1 MNKQE
6 QQNLYKELITSVI
19 VDDRTLST
27 QGADFEFK
35 TTDKLILRVGKR
47 QEFKSS
53 FEAVLKKQKVPF
65 VSKLISGSSFQST
78 VIDFTKYFKELKPL
92 IVMYKEG
99 GGANSDKPPKVK
111 TAYQERGAAYIFEQ
125 ALVKN
130 VDYDKKIKAAM
141 IKLKTN
147 SVVLTKKVL
156 PEDVLLETFK
166 DDLSKLRELFEVKGN
181 SGFPYIDWLNSF
193 YFSQKVLLAKYSSS
207 TFQRFERDGGFMD
220 YITKL
225 IKDKFGISQKDTWN
239 PADVWAVK
247 GTQQAVEKY
256 IDDKMKKIMD
266 YKESSQ
272 KLEGAQ
278 LDNYIRAGTLYLNS
292 ILIDL
297 LTGRDPKVVGISLKL
312 TDSGAHIEEV
322 NFDKVKEN
330 IKENKALIDTIADPF
345 IVDPKND
352 FICNF
357 EITSGKTSKGTFTQ
371 DVKVSAEDAHTGDR
385 YNFQIKAN
393 SSESTTGSN
402 LKFELTIQ
410 GKGAARGGKVPVE
423 LVVSLVNKIQRG
435 AFENDYK
442 KYPRTSKEFLA
453 KLTSADKNYKKIFEK
468 VKDNVKDI
476 GVTYAEFITNV
487 TAAFNMGGAIATNA
501 TCKLMGLEFLYFL
514 LTIKENQMSGMITD
528 MAYLAQKK
536 NIRAYDTFG
545 PFIKIS

>member
-35 TTDKLILRVGKR
+35 TMDKLILRVGKR

-53 FEAVLKKQKVPF
+53 FETVLKKQKVPF
-65 VSKLISGSSFQST
+65 ESKLISGSSFQST
-78 VIDFTKYFKELKPL
+78 VIDFTKYFRELKPL
-92 IVMYKEG
+92 TVMYKEG
-99 GGANSDKPPKVK
+99 GGANSDKLPKVK
-111 TAYQERGAAYIFEQ
+111 TAMQERGAAYIFEQ
-125 ALVKN
+125 SLVKN

-141 IKLKTN
+141 VKLKTN

-166 DDLSKLRELFEVKGN
+166 DDLQKLRELFEVKGN

-239 PADVWAVK
+239 PADVWAVR

-272 KLEGAQ
+272 KFEGAQ

-330 IKENKALIDTIADPF
+330 IKENKTLIDTIADPF

-357 EITSGKTSKGTFTQ
+357 EITSGKASKGTFTQ
-371 DVKVSAEDAHTGDR
+371 DVKVSAEDANTGDR

-476 GVTYAEFITNV
+476 GVTYAEFTTNV
-487 TAAFNMGGAIATNA
+487 TAAFNMGGAVATNA

-514 LTIKENQMSGMITD
+514 LTIKENQMRGMVTD

>member
-6 QQNLYKELITSVI
+6 LQNLYKSLITLVI

-53 FEAVLKKQKVPF
+53 FETVLKKQKVPF
-65 VSKLISGSSFQST
+65 KSKLISGSSFQST
-78 VIDFTKYFKELKPL
+78 VIDFTKYFRELKPL
-92 IVMYKEG
+92 TVMYKEG
-99 GGANSDKPPKVK
+99 GGANSDKPAKVK
-111 TAYQERGAAYIFEQ
+111 TAWQERGAAYIFEQ

-141 IKLKTN
+141 VKLKTN

-166 DDLSKLRELFEVKGN
+166 DDLSKLREIFEVKGN
-181 SGFPYIDWLNSF
+181 SGFAYIDWLNSF

-239 PADVWAVK
+239 PADVWAVR
-247 GTQQAVEKY
+247 GTQQAIEKY
-256 IDDKMKKIMD
+256 IDDKMKKIMN

-272 KLEGAQ
+272 KFEGAQ

-423 LVVSLVNKIQRG
+423 LVVTLVNKIQRG

-453 KLTSADKNYKKIFEK
+453 ELTSTDKNYKKIFEK

-476 GVTYAEFITNV
+476 GVTYAEFTANV

-514 LTIKENQMSGMITD
+514 LTIKENQMRGMITD

>member
-1 MNKQE
+1 MNKQQ
-6 QQNLYKELITSVI
+6 QQNLYKELITSLI

-35 TTDKLILRVGKR
+35 TADKLILRVGKR

-53 FEAVLKKQKVPF
+53 FETVLKKQKVPF
-65 VSKLISGSSFQST
+65 ESKLISGSSFQST
-78 VIDFTKYFKELKPL
+78 VIDFTKYFRELKSL
-92 IVMYKEG
+92 TVMYKEG
-99 GGANSDKPPKVK
+99 GGANSDKLPKVK
-111 TAYQERGAAYIFEQ
+111 TAMQERGAAYIFEQ

-130 VDYDKKIKAAM
+130 VDYDRKIKAAM
-141 IKLKTN
+141 VKLKTN
-147 SVVLTKKVL
+147 SVALTKKVL

-166 DDLSKLRELFEVKGN
+166 DDLKKLRELFEVKGN

-220 YITKL
+220 YIIKL

-239 PADVWAVK
+239 PADVWAVR

-272 KLEGAQ
+272 KFEGAQ

-312 TDSGAHIEEV
+312 TDNGAHIEEV

-357 EITSGKTSKGTFTQ
+357 EITSG
-371 DVKVSAEDAHTGDR
+371 
-385 YNFQIKAN
+385 
-393 SSESTTGSN
+393 
-402 LKFELTIQ
+402 
-410 GKGAARGGKVPVE
+410 
-423 LVVSLVNKIQRG
+423 
-435 AFENDYK
+435 
-442 KYPRTSKEFLA
+442 
-453 KLTSADKNYKKIFEK
+453 
-468 VKDNVKDI
+468 
-476 GVTYAEFITNV
+476 NV

-514 LTIKENQMSGMITD
+514 LTIKENQMRGIITD

>member
-35 TTDKLILRVGKR
+35 TMDKLILRVGKR

-53 FEAVLKKQKVPF
+53 FETVLKKQKVPF
-65 VSKLISGSSFQST
+65 ESKLISGSSFQST
-78 VIDFTKYFKELKPL
+78 VIDFTKYFRGLKPL
-92 IVMYKEG
+92 TVMYKEG
-99 GGANSDKPPKVK
+99 GGANSDKLPKVK
-111 TAYQERGAAYIFEQ
+111 TAMQERGAAYIFEQ
-125 ALVKN
+125 SLVKN

-141 IKLKTN
+141 VKLKTN

-166 DDLSKLRELFEVKGN
+166 DDLQKLREIFEVKGN

-239 PADVWAVK
+239 PADVWAVR

-272 KLEGAQ
+272 KFEGAQ

-357 EITSGKTSKGTFTQ
+357 EITSGKASKGTFTQ
-371 DVKVSAEDAHTGDR
+371 DVKVSAEDANTGDR

-476 GVTYAEFITNV
+476 GVTYAEFVTNV

-514 LTIKENQMSGMITD
+514 LTIKENQMRGMVTD

>member
-35 TTDKLILRVGKR
+35 TMDKLILRVGKR

-53 FEAVLKKQKVPF
+53 FETVLKKQKVPF
-65 VSKLISGSSFQST
+65 ESKLVSGSSFQST
-78 VIDFTKYFKELKPL
+78 VIDFTKYFRGLKPL
-92 IVMYKEG
+92 TVMYKEG
-99 GGANSDKPPKVK
+99 GGANSDKLPKVK
-111 TAYQERGAAYIFEQ
+111 TAMQERGAAYIFEQ

-130 VDYDKKIKAAM
+130 VDYDRKIKAAM
-141 IKLKTN
+141 VKLKTN

-166 DDLSKLRELFEVKGN
+166 DDLKKLRELFEVKGN

-220 YITKL
+220 YVTKL

-239 PADVWAVK
+239 PADVWAVR

-272 KLEGAQ
+272 KFEGAQ

-357 EITSGKTSKGTFTQ
+357 EITSGKASKGTFTQ

-476 GVTYAEFITNV
+476 GVTYAEFTTNV

-514 LTIKENQMSGMITD
+514 LTIKENQMRGMVTD

>member
-1 MNKQE
+1 MNLTP
-6 QQNLYKELITSVI
+6 QQNTYKTLIESVI
-19 VDDRTLST
+19 ISDKKLSSQGPTFKFESGVKVLLQVSDRDTFQPL
-27 QGADFEFK
+27 FE
-35 TTDKLILRVGKR
+35 
-47 QEFKSS
+47 SY
-53 FEAVLKKQKVPF
+53 LKKQKVDYKSEPKITIINF
-65 VSKLISGSSFQST
+65 EKFIPG
-78 VIDFTKYFKELKPL
+78 LKPFT
-92 IVMYKEG
+92 IRYKPG
-99 GGANSDKPPKVK
+99 GTNASSSDKPPKVK

-193 YFSQKVLLAKYSSS
+193 YFSQKVLLVKYSSS

-239 PADVWAVK
+239 PADVWAVR

-272 KLEGAQ
+272 KFEGAQ
-278 LDNYIRAGTLYLNS
+278 LDEYIRAGTLYLNS

-393 SSESTTGSN
+393 SSEATNGSN

-423 LVVSLVNKIQRG
+423 LVVFLVNKIQRG

-514 LTIKENQMSGMITD
+514 LTIKENQMRGMITD

>member
-35 TTDKLILRVGKR
+35 TMDKLILRVGKR

-53 FEAVLKKQKVPF
+53 FETVLKKQKVPF
-65 VSKLISGSSFQST
+65 ESKLVSGSSFQST
-78 VIDFTKYFKELKPL
+78 VIDFTKYFRGLKPL
-92 IVMYKEG
+92 TVMYKEG
-99 GGANSDKPPKVK
+99 GGANSDKLPKVK
-111 TAYQERGAAYIFEQ
+111 TAMQERGAAYIFEQ
-125 ALVKN
+125 SLVKN

-141 IKLKTN
+141 VKLKTN

-166 DDLSKLRELFEVKGN
+166 DDLKKLRELFEVKGN

-220 YITKL
+220 YVTKL

-239 PADVWAVK
+239 PADVWAVR

-272 KLEGAQ
+272 KFEGAQ

-357 EITSGKTSKGTFTQ
+357 EITSGKASKGTFTQ

-476 GVTYAEFITNV
+476 GVTYAEFTTNV

-514 LTIKENQMSGMITD
+514 LTIKENQMRGMVTD

>member
-35 TTDKLILRVGKR
+35 TMDKLILRVGKR

-53 FEAVLKKQKVPF
+53 FETVLKKQKVPF
-65 VSKLISGSSFQST
+65 ESKLISGSSFQST
-78 VIDFTKYFKELKPL
+78 VIDFTKYFRELKPL
-92 IVMYKEG
+92 TVMYKEG
-99 GGANSDKPPKVK
+99 GGANSDKLPKVK
-111 TAYQERGAAYIFEQ
+111 TAMQERGAAYIFEQ
-125 ALVKN
+125 SLVKN

-141 IKLKTN
+141 VKLKTN

-166 DDLSKLRELFEVKGN
+166 DDLKKLRELFEVKDN

-239 PADVWAVK
+239 PADVWAVR

-272 KLEGAQ
+272 KFEGAQ

-330 IKENKALIDTIADPF
+330 IKENKTLIDTIADPF

-357 EITSGKTSKGTFTQ
+357 EITSGKASKGTFTQ

-476 GVTYAEFITNV
+476 GVTYAEFTTNV

-514 LTIKENQMSGMITD
+514 LTIKENQMRGMVTD